1 MTYVNPAG
9 VITCGVLFPILGAIA
24 VALRF
29 MLRRK
34 RNNDLRADDWICL
47 PALVSVRSYV
57 MAAVLSTLANGDF
70 SKVLLCAEGGL
81 QIAGAK
87 THSFGWHSPSYS
99 SAMEFL
105 NDDEYSVEILG
116 KVLVSFFLP
125 TLVFCPHNP
134 PLANYYHSYKQ
145 PLT

>member
-1 MTYVNPAG
+1 MTYVIPAG

-34 RNNDLRADDWICL
+34 RKNDPRADDWICL
-47 PALVSVRSYV
+47 PALSVYYYDV
-57 MAAVLSTLANGDF
+57 AAVLSTSADGDF
-70 SKVLLCAEGGL
+70 SNVLLWAEGGL

-87 THSFGWHSPSYS
+87 ANSFGWHSPSYS
-99 SAMEFL
+99 SATEFL

-116 KVLVSFFLP
+116 KVFVSFFSFPKLD
-125 TLVFCPHNP
+125 FRPHNP
-134 PLANYYHSYKQ
+134 PGLITTIAANS
-145 PLT
+145 L

>member
-1 MTYVNPAG
+1 MTYVNPTG

-29 MLRRK
+29 MLRLKRK
-34 RNNDLRADDWICL
+34 NGLRADDWICL
-47 PALVSVRSYV
+47 PALVSIDSVIERKFF
-57 MAAVLSTLANGDF
+57 VLRLTSTCQA
-70 SKVLLCAEGGL
+70 LLWVEGGI

-99 SAMEFL
+99 SSMEFL

-116 KVLVSFFLP
+116 KVD
-125 TLVFCPHNP
+125 H
-134 PLANYYHSYKQ
+134 
-145 PLT
+145 

>member
-34 RNNDLRADDWICL
+34 RKNDLRGDDWICL
-47 PALVSVRSYV
+47 PALVSVRSYN
-57 MAAVLSTLANGDF
+57 MAAILSISANRDL
-70 SKVLLCAEGGL
+70 SKVLLWAEGGL

-99 SAMEFL
+99 SALEFL

-116 KVLVSFFLP
+116 KVLVSFFSSH
-125 TLVFCPHNP
+125 TCIP
-134 PLANYYHSYKQ
+134 PSQ
-145 PLT
+145 SPLG